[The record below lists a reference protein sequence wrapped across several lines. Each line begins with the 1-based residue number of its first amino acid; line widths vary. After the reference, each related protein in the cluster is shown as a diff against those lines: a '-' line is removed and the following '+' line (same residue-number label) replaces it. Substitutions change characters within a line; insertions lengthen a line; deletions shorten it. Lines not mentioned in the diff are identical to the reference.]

1 MIGMSIS
8 MVFCLPTELLYRSLL
23 TPHHLKLCI
32 VGMVCNSM
40 TLLFFLYLLCVFFR
54 KPVLPIEPELLGD
67 LKNDSD
73 EDTDLENYIRKTND
87 LKRRIYRRVDKNIK
101 ISQNRQK
108 KDYDMKL
115 KKTNVCVYSNIVLIH
130 YWKC

>member
-1 MIGMSIS
+1 
-8 MVFCLPTELLYRSLL
+8 MVFYTY
-23 TPHHLKLCI
+23 
-32 VGMVCNSM
+32 
-40 TLLFFLYLLCVFFR
+40 CVFFR
-54 KPVLPIEPELLGD
+54 KPELPIELELLGD

-87 LKRRIYRRVDKNIK
+87 LKRGIYQRVDKNIK

-115 KKTNVCVYSNIVLIH
+115 RKTNILCVYSNIVLLHFGSANI
-130 YWKC
+130 YLFE